1 MGFEKT
7 FLVNAPLARGF
18 ANVSVVKA
26 PLVKHP
32 CICRKKTKMCIGVY
46 SCGRLEV
53 SLGALVGLR
62 LCKATKCFSRGYSR
76 GFTRILTRGF
86 GRAFI
91 KGLARGFT
99 MAFARGFTRCSS
111 RAFTRCF
118 VRGFTRILT
127 RGFARHFTLVF
138 PRGFTRCSTRAF
150 IRALIGSLL
159 GGSLRPLLWN
169 L

>member
-7 FLVNAPLARGF
+7 LLLKTPLARGF
-18 ANVSVVKA
+18 ANVPLMKA

-32 CICRKKTKMCIGVY
+32 CICWKKTKMCICVY
-46 SCGRLEV
+46 VCCRLEV
-53 SLGALVGLR
+53 SLGASVVVR
-62 LCKATKCFSRGYSR
+62 LCKATMSFSRGYAI

-86 GRAFI
+86 A
-91 KGLARGFT
+91 
-99 MAFARGFTRCSS
+99 
-111 RAFTRCF
+111 
-118 VRGFTRILT
+118 RGFTRILT